1 MTKFSNKIAG
11 FFGKNGIV
19 DKKYENLCAIG
30 CETIISEVISAVVL
44 LALALA
50 CNMLIEG
57 LVFFAAYAVI
67 RSTAGGW
74 HAKTKVRC
82 NLLYTATFAAVLT
95 VVKAAQY
102 VNIENAYH
110 IFVQAAICLWSVLIL
125 TSFAPALNKK
135 VEFSDEYLKKSYRK
149 MLFGIF
155 AIIAVMI
162 VMAISGSAVWLGVNY
177 ALSFALLINAVSVRI
192 AKKSAKTST
201 AVVKKDDVKLTFKD
215 VMSYIKG
222 KKLDKAGLVCAGY
235 MCCFLLLIG
244 GGVTTMGCRWK
255 YYEPEIPANLA
266 DFTREIRNA

>member
-1 MTKFSNKIAG
+1 MTKFSNKFAG
-11 FFGKNGIV
+11 FFGKNGII

-30 CETIISEVISAVVL
+30 CETVISEVLSAVVL

-50 CNMLIEG
+50 YNMLLEG
-57 LVFFAAYAVI
+57 LVFFVSYGII

-74 HAKTKVRC
+74 HAKTKIRC

-110 IFVQAAICLWSVLIL
+110 IFAQAAICLWSVLVL
-125 TSFAPALNKK
+125 TSFAPVLNKK
-135 VEFSDEYLKKSYRK
+135 VEFSDAYLKKSYRK

-162 VMAISGSAVWLGVNY
+162 VMAVSGGAVCLGVNY
-177 ALSFALLINAVSVRI
+177 TLTFALLINAVSVSA
-192 AKKSAKTST
+192 AKKSAKTSSP
-201 AVVKKDDVKLTFKD
+201 AVKKDDVKLSFKD

-222 KKLDKAGLVCAGY
+222 RKLDKAGLVCAGY
-235 MCCFLLLIG
+235 MCCFMLLIG
-244 GGVTTMGCRWK
+244 GGATTMGCRWK
-255 YYEPEIPANLA
+255 LYEPEVPTNLA
-266 DFTREIRNA
+266 DFASEIKNA

>member
-11 FFGKNGIV
+11 FFGKNGII

-30 CETIISEVISAVVL
+30 CETVISEVLSAVVL

-50 CNMLIEG
+50 YNMLIEG
-57 LVFFAAYAVI
+57 LVFFAAYGII

-74 HAKTKVRC
+74 HAKTKIMC
-82 NLLYTATFAAVLT
+82 NVLYTAMFATVLT

-110 IFVQAAICLWSVLIL
+110 FFAQAAICLWSVLVLI
-125 TSFAPALNKK
+125 TNAPITNKK
-135 VEFSDEYLKKSYRK
+135 VSFSDAYIKKSYRK

-162 VMAISGSAVWLGVNY
+162 VMAVSGSAVCLGVNY
-177 ALSFALLINAVSVRI
+177 TLTFALLINAVSVSV
-192 AKKSAKTST
+192 AKKSAKASSL
-201 AVVKKDDVKLTFKD
+201 AVKKDDVKLTFRD

-222 KKLDKAGLVCAGY
+222 RKLDKAALVCAGY
-235 MCCFLLLIG
+235 MCCFMIIA
-244 GGVTTMGCRWK
+244 GVQSTTQICRRRL
-255 YYEPEIPANLA
+255 YEPEVPANLA
-266 DFTREIRNA
+266 DFASEIKNA